1 MILPQKSYSEQ
12 LNNHIMTRND
22 VRFFSGVGGACYLCR
37 MKKMIMIATGAVLV
51 SAPLF
56 AQFMTVASGIPAA
69 VPEAVQITNLGM
81 GERPGMPV
89 WKDGETTEEN
99 APASP
104 DAAREKWVRRYLSV
118 CYPLRRMKVNSPYGY
133 RTDPITGKRRF
144 HNGID
149 LHARGDEA
157 LAMMEGTV
165 LKVGHHKLSIENGG

>member
-12 LNNHIMTRND
+12 LNNHIMTRKRCPIFLRGWRGMLSLPHEKND
-22 VRFFSGVGGACYLCR
+22 NGLPQVPSLSRHR
-37 MKKMIMIATGAVLV
+37 
-51 SAPLF
+51 LF

-69 VPEAVQITNLGM
+69 VPEAVQITSLGM

-89 WKDGETTEEN
+89 WKDGETTEES

-133 RTDPITGKRRF
+133 RTDPIPE
-144 HNGID
+144 
-149 LHARGDEA
+149 RGGSTTA
-157 LAMMEGTV
+157 
-165 LKVGHHKLSIENGG
+165 